1 MKMKYFK
8 YLFLPI
14 MVLVIGITAS
24 CERDDLCPESTPTTP
39 SLIIDAFD
47 VDNQEDS
54 KNVFGLLAAGVGSED
69 ALPDYSVVNTAN
81 IILPLKTTENTT
93 RYQLIQDYSINDNG
107 TPDDTSDDF
116 AEGNQDIITIS
127 YTREEL
133 YVSRACG
140 YKTIFK
146 DVEISVEN
154 DTDNW
159 IQLIQPVNNPQSVED
174 ETAAHFNLF
183 H

>member
-1 MKMKYFK
+1 MKYLK

-14 MVLVIGITAS
+14 IALVIGITAS

-47 VDNQEDS
+47 IDNQEDS
-54 KNVFGLLAAGVGSED
+54 KNVFGLLIAGVENENV
-69 ALPDYSVVNTAN
+69 LPGYAVVATNN
-81 IILPLKTTENTT
+81 IILPLKTTEDTT
-93 RYQLIQDYSINDNG
+93 QYQLIQDYSINDNG

-116 AEGNQDIITIS
+116 AEGNQDIITIN
-127 YTREEL
+127 YTREEV

-146 DVEISVEN
+146 DVTVSIDN

-174 ETAAHFNLF
+174 ETATHFNLF